1 MKSLIVYITI
11 SIVCCGIGYLV
22 ATIKGLLEQQDY
34 HNDLI
39 NQLIRR
45 VSKLERRK

>member
-1 MKSLIVYITI
+1 MKTLIIYVIL

-45 VSKLERRK
+45 VSDLERR

>member
-1 MKSLIVYITI
+1 MKSIVIYSII
-11 SIVCCGIGYLV
+11 SIVFCGVGYLV
-22 ATIKGLLEQQDY
+22 AIVKGLVEQQDY

-45 VSKLERRK
+45 VSDLERR